1 MTTGGNFITSA
12 LALSLLT
19 VLTVYTFRP
28 ALSNEPTEWD
38 YLWDDGGN
46 FYQNRHLSL
55 SWANVRWAVKDG
67 VIHSVYEPVSLV
79 VKMALHS
86 ALRASPV
93 AITAQTYRVINLIAH
108 ILNVCLVFLVG
119 NCLLVAAND
128 YEFYEGRAKATKAIS
143 GGEDGGHNPT
153 LQYLQRHRVIGMIG
167 CWIGSALF
175 AVHPL
180 QAQIIGWASC
190 MSYPFACSFALVS
203 YWHYI
208 KHRVVTR
215 NWRRSKREVVG
226 VVKSSTVKE
235 PFHIFGL
242 LQRFRTGR
250 KTTRRKS
257 GNKNSIQTEI
267 DLLGHETFLATRHKI
282 MSLIFYFLATFSK
295 APAIVLPALF
305 VISDVYLFSC
315 PLGVSPRGSM
325 VLDDMATRVKTKSIR
340 GEWNGTRNRIA
351 KVCRLILRSAT
362 AWVLFLITTP
372 ALVAILIR
380 GNKGSKA
387 VKISLFRKI
396 KTAAWAMGWYV
407 AKVIVPTDLRATVE
421 MRQVSIV
428 DDWRIGI
435 CISVI
440 PLATVVMLLRSMKTT
455 AMRVLTCAWGSM
467 VVLLLPAL
475 MTTDHSGNYVV
486 AGDRYMYIP
495 LCMAAPLLGA
505 VACGSFTLYFDQ
517 RQQANIDEA
526 QFIGGPIP
534 DEVSMAPFSYPLDHF
549 DASLIAVRVDR
560 KKKSKKGKSTQPKDV
575 DVGNNKRFE
584 GLLGILF
591 LVFIIMACSHAS
603 IFTTPK
609 NLSFWRNS
617 QVLWER
623 NLIYN
628 PDSMN
633 GHVTLAS
640 HYSTLAEKDP
650 NDPIL
655 LEKALLHAE
664 KAVAL
669 DPSVYENKFNLAA
682 IYLQREELDES
693 TALFRAMLK
702 ENPRHPLTPRVV
714 VDYAIGLHKMG
725 EWDKAQRELEQAVKM
740 REPRAKGA
748 LGTILKMRSKPDAEE
763 KQKQWWKNK
772 KEEQQQSQRMKRGG
786 MEEKESAYR

>member
-1 MTTGGNFITSA
+1 MTASGSFITNG
-12 LALSLLT
+12 LALSLLV

-28 ALSNEPTEWD
+28 ALSNEPAEWD

-46 FYQNRHLSL
+46 FYQNRRLSL

-67 VIHSVYEPVSLV
+67 VIHSVYEPVSLT
-79 VKMALHS
+79 VKILLHS
-86 ALRASPV
+86 ALRALGV
-93 AITAQTYRVINLIAH
+93 AITAQTYRIINLIAH
-108 ILNVCLVFLVG
+108 VLNVCLVFLVG
-119 NCLLVAAND
+119 NCLLIAAND
-128 YEFYEGRAKATKAIS
+128 YEFYEGRTNAIS
-143 GGEDGGHNPT
+143 GGEEGGHNPT

-190 MSYPFACSFALVS
+190 MSYPFACTFALIS

-208 KHRVVTR
+208 KHRVVMR

-226 VVKSSTVKE
+226 IAKSSAVNE

-242 LQRFRTGR
+242 LQRFRTGG
-250 KTTRRKS
+250 KTRRRKS
-257 GNKNSIQTEI
+257 GNKTSMQTKI

-282 MSLIFYFLATFSK
+282 ISLIFYFLATFSK

-305 VISDVYLFSC
+305 VVSDVYLFSC
-315 PLGVSPRGSM
+315 PLSVSPRGT
-325 VLDDMATRVKTKSIR
+325 VLLDDILAARVKTKSTR
-340 GEWNGTRNRIA
+340 GQRDENWNPMT
-351 KVCRLILRSAT
+351 KLCRLILRSVR
-362 AWVLFLITTP
+362 AWVVFLITTP
-372 ALVAILIR
+372 VLAAIVVR
-380 GNKGSKA
+380 GNKASKA

-396 KTAAWAMGWYV
+396 KTAAWSMGWYV
-407 AKVIVPTDLRATVE
+407 EKLIAPTDLRATVE

-428 DDWRIGI
+428 DDWGIGI
-435 CISVI
+435 CLVVI
-440 PLATVVMLLRSMKTT
+440 PLATIVMLLRSMKTT
-455 AMRVLTCAWGSM
+455 PTRVLTCAWGSM

-505 VACGSFTLYFDQ
+505 VACGSFTLTSG
-517 RQQANIDEA
+517 RAQQADTDEVHLA
-526 QFIGGPIP
+526 GGPIP
-534 DEVSMAPFSYPLDHF
+534 NEVSVAPISCPLDQF
-549 DASLIAVRVDR
+549 DASFIAVRVDGS
-560 KKKSKKGKSTQPKDV
+560 KKSKKGKSSQSIAIE
-575 DVGNNKRFE
+575 VGDNNRFE
-584 GLLGILF
+584 GFLGILF
-591 LVFIIMACSHAS
+591 LVFIILASSYAS
-603 IFTTPK
+603 IFTTPQ
-609 NLSFWRNS
+609 NLNFWRNS

-628 PDSMN
+628 PESMN

-650 NDPIL
+650 NDPVL
-655 LEKALLHAE
+655 VDKALLHAE

-725 EWDKAQRELEQAVKM
+725 EWGKAQRELEQAVKM

-748 LGTILKMRSKPDAEE
+748 LEAILKMRSKPDAEE
-763 KQKQWWKNK
+763 KQRQWWKNK
-772 KEEQQQSQRMKRGG
+772 KEELQQQRKRRGG
-786 MEEKESAYR
+786 AEEKDQSA